1 MTGPRIIAMTA
12 AHIGQVADIEA
23 MVSDRVSER
32 PWSAATFLS
41 ELRHS
46 DRCYVTAWPD
56 DEGSDRLLGYGG
68 VRTMLD
74 EAHITT
80 VAVDPGWQRRGIGGH
95 LMVALMQAALR
106 SPATAATLEVRAT
119 NLAAQR
125 LYSRFG
131 FAPVGVRPRY
141 YSATAE
147 DAIIMWVHDID
158 TPDYANRLAVAQT
171 RLTAPSTAVRN

>member
-12 AHIGQVADIEA
+12 AHIGQVADIEGT
-23 MVSDRVSER
+23 VSER
-32 PWSAATFLS
+32 PWSAATFQS
-41 ELRHS
+41 ELGRS
-46 DRCYVTAWPD
+46 DRWYVTAWPD
-56 DEGSDRLLGYGG
+56 GQASDRLLGYGG
-68 VRTMLD
+68 VLTMLD

-80 VAVDPGWQRRGIGGH
+80 LAVDPGWQRQGIGGH

-106 SPATAATLEVRAT
+106 SPATAATLEVRAS

-147 DAIIMWVHDID
+147 DAIIMWAHDID
-158 TPDYANRLAVAQT
+158 TPDYATRLAAARA
-171 RLTAPSTAVRN
+171 RLAAPSTAVRN